1 MTELQNFIDGYGFGI
16 SVQKLAEKAYRHME
30 SKGHKVCMV
39 NERYLE
45 VDGTTYLFS
54 QARALDCKGFLKEGG
69 MNIAEKMERESRLM
83 TNLAGWM
90 EKHGTVISDR
100 QQSNAYTGVRI
111 REIRWRGNTYQI
123 IDVDGMTCRIER
135 L

>member
-1 MTELQNFIDGYGFGI
+1 
-16 SVQKLAEKAYRHME
+16 
-30 SKGHKVCMV
+30 
-39 NERYLE
+39 
-45 VDGTTYLFS
+45 
-54 QARALDCKGFLKEGG
+54 

-83 TNLAGWM
+83 TN
-90 EKHGTVISDR
+90 V
-100 QQSNAYTGVRI
+100 YTGVRI